1 MSKKCLAIGIGHVAS
16 VGGGHE
22 EFLDLDGAIVAAE
35 TIGQWALHS
44 GFAEADVVVL
54 TDKGGK
60 SVTDVSLQDAFDKL
74 LPEGTQTEHLIVSF
88 AGHGLTGLNDDIT
101 YWLLSDS
108 LGQGYQIFVEEMR
121 RQLYS
126 YGIKHLTIFSDAC
139 RAIANSRDLRGL
151 LPRPGVRRRHQ
162 PPADLPLAR
171 YNACQ
176 DASSAFMLKVPA
188 AAAPGKCIFS
198 GVLAEALWGRVPAA
212 LDGSV
217 VDSASLGRGLIAE
230 AKARATQYNL
240 TLVPG
245 GNPFFDKVV
254 YFDQNA
260 PPRPPDPE
268 LAPWPAPTAAQ
279 PISAGPVAHEA
290 GGLESL
296 QLDDARP
303 APNVFASVLTNAKIR
318 TDILGDDFGS
328 AHLDIDT
335 SKAFPGLPPA
345 AKPLVESVARA
356 RRRLTSP
363 GLAKDVRE
371 TISTEISGQLKALEG
386 LAAGEVRQKKADQLI
401 ASLQKVAD
409 LRPDPST
416 SLFVV
421 GEVKQVWARTAVQAL
436 HHIPLLSQFAL
447 AAPAAE
453 GLLLLEFVDGLFAP
467 VWCYRNLVCTV
478 LRDIEGVAAISYRAE
493 WDRNAGAEGAAANA
507 ISLLATGKLSAGVID
522 KLATSLRTQKHVNPA
537 FGAIAAYCY
546 DVTGDLNS
554 IRRVAY
560 YYGSADQ
567 PVPYD
572 VVLLGMMESDG
583 QSAQVP
589 EVPQDDRRSLGDWPF
604 WVTAA
609 TTARAVRIAG
619 SCPWLRQGWDF
630 VVAPEDVERPL
641 VDGLAPFRAHLRS
654 STFTT
659 LDAEGGRMLAAKWG
673 LRAVVSLDGRA
684 RG

>member
-1 MSKKCLAIGIGHVAS
+1 MSRKCLAIGVGSVTP
-16 VGGGHE
+16 VGGGPE
-22 EFLDLDGAIVAAE
+22 ELPFLDGAVVAAE

-44 GFAEADVVVL
+44 GFAEADVLVL

-60 SVTDVSLQDAFDKL
+60 SVTDVSLQDAFDRL
-74 LPEGTQTEHLIVSF
+74 LPTGTQTEHLILSF

-108 LGQGYQIFVEEMR
+108 LDQGYQIFVEDMR

-126 YGIKHLTIFSDAC
+126 YGIQRLTIFSDAC
-139 RAIANSRDLRGL
+139 RAIANTRDLHGL
-151 LPRPGVRRRHQ
+151 SPRPGVRKRHQ
-162 PPADLPLAR
+162 PPNALPLAR

-176 DASSAFMLKVPA
+176 DASSAFMVKVPN

-198 GVLAEALWGRVPAA
+198 GVLAEALWGLVPDA
-212 LDGSV
+212 LDGTV
-217 VDSASLGRGLIAE
+217 VDSASLGRGLVKAVG
-230 AKARATQYNL
+230 ARATQYNL

-260 PPRPPDPE
+260 PPLPPNPPF
-268 LAPWPAPTAAQ
+268 APWPAPNAAQ
-279 PISAGPVAHEA
+279 PISAGPVVRES
-290 GGLESL
+290 GGLES
-296 QLDDARP
+296 AHANEP
-303 APNVFASVLTNAKIR
+303 HPVPNVFKSVLDDTRIR
-318 TDILGDDFGS
+318 GAILGDDFGA

-335 SKAFPGLPPA
+335 SKPFPGLPPA
-345 AKPLVESVARA
+345 AKPLVESVALA
-356 RRRLTSP
+356 RRRLASP
-363 GLAKDVRE
+363 GLAKEVRE
-371 TISTEISGQLKALEG
+371 TISAEISGQLQTLEG
-386 LAAGEVRQKKADQLI
+386 LAAGEVRQKKADHVI
-401 ASLQKVAD
+401 ASLRKVAD
-409 LRPDPST
+409 LRPDPDA

-421 GEVKQVWARTAVQAL
+421 GKVKQVRAHTAVRAL
-436 HHIPLLSQFAL
+436 HHTPLLSQFAFT
-447 AAPAAE
+447 APAAE
-453 GLLLLEFVDGLFAP
+453 GLMMLEFADGLFAP

-493 WDRNAGAEGAAANA
+493 WDRDAGAEGAAADA
-507 ISLLATGKLSAGVID
+507 ISLLATGKLSADIVD
-522 KLATSLRTQKHVNPA
+522 KLATRLRTQKHVNPA

-560 YYGSADQ
+560 YYGSAEQ

-572 VVLLGMMESDG
+572 VALLGMMESDG
-583 QSAQVP
+583 QWAQVP
-589 EVPQDDRRSLGDWPF
+589 AVPQDDRRSPGDWPF
-604 WVTAA
+604 WVTAKTEA
-609 TTARAVRIAG
+609 QKVRIAG

-654 STFTT
+654 SPFTT

-673 LRAVVSLDGRA
+673 LRPVVSLDDHAGD
-684 RG
+684 